1 MFLALSVPVVNPL
14 QLISVGF
21 AVGCHRRDRCDG
33 RCGRGGRGWR
43 RHKSDRRTR
52 HQTTISEQ
60 LIRIIDVEHPLF
72 GQRLEVSG
80 RGASRR
86 NGWIG
91 VVLPDGR
98 HRWIP
103 QEATDLNDPACDAR
117 ANRDLPQVSVRTLR
131 PLAEYVRA
139 RLSAARE
146 GIDGTSGHAADPAVR
161 AGVAGSRADLGAEIV
176 ADDDTDNTTTAGKAG
191 GTATPVGAGR
201 SR

>member
-1 MFLALSVPVVNPL
+1 MNSAMCPCRPLARSSCSRSSASVTSVPPL
-14 QLISVGF
+14 LSPAICRSTSGH
-21 AVGCHRRDRCDG
+21 AYSAH
-33 RCGRGGRGWR
+33 
-43 RHKSDRRTR
+43 RTR

-72 GQRLEVSG
+72 GQRLEVSA
-80 RGASRR
+80 RGASRH
-86 NGWIG
+86 NGWIV

-146 GIDGTSGHAADPAVR
+146 GVDGTSGHAADPAVR

-176 ADDDTDNTTTAGKAG
+176 ADDDTDSTTTAGKAG